1 MKSFIFSMIKSV
13 QENCVTFS
21 CRLCAGLSSFFW
33 TNLFTKKLIFY
44 GALLLF
50 GLGFMPNSYSQLVG
64 GAAVKANF
72 GVEADAHANLLQF
85 GNLGGPPNTDDWFNH
100 VYPGTGRG
108 VIDETNAAARRT
120 SILAN
125 NNFSF
130 SERQVV
136 FPLDPINYPNVPFPV
151 VDGYLWIDA
160 VYGRDTNSA
169 QGNSDSSIFTSTSDK
184 NPDNPITWNLGSGS
198 VPQKDDIIDAM
209 AHLRGIGP
217 HDPTTNPGFP
227 ADDRPFNELWAFA
240 SATLRAT
247 SGSKHID
254 FEFYRTI
261 VTYNSGDLHFG
272 NTGPDGG
279 RTAWTFDAD
288 GDIVV
293 PGGIIVSVDYEN
305 GGVNPDVR
313 IRVWMDEAVFNGLNA
328 KANRP
333 FDVIA
338 GTFEKGELTGNF
350 GYGRIN
356 LKAGDTS
363 TNIFGRVNE
372 EAATLGPPWGTLEG
386 PNAAFF
392 DNYQPF
398 QHVEI
403 GINLTAFGLDRRGT
417 SDPCSNILGSILVK
431 TRSCAGGNNDPFTCE
446 QKDFAGPFPFG
457 FTVHPDVDLAVD
469 RVITCTNPSATIT
482 ASNVIPPGS
491 TLAFY
496 GPDPTPLDKTD
507 GIGPLIPAD
516 NTEPP
521 QDLDRS
527 IIVGGVYAVVVA
539 PAGFTG
545 CTDTAYVTVLEDKAP
560 PVASCSGTNV
570 SCNGA
575 NDGTA
580 GVVAS
585 EGTGPYTYLWAP
597 GGGTTANITGLAP
610 GKYTVTVTGANGCTA
625 TCDYTVTQPDVVTL
639 ATSHTD
645 VSCNGAADGKL
656 KIDSFH
662 GTGTATFY
670 LKTDLGPF
678 VLTDQATIEAGSY
691 GPGTYVIKVTYP
703 DGKNPPGSGVCE
715 KTETET
721 ITQPTAL
728 VASDGHTDVTCNGGS
743 DGSVT
748 ITFSDGTTPYTV
760 SFNGSA
766 FTAQSSP
773 KTYAGL
779 TAGTYPW
786 TVKDDHGCEVSGSE
800 IVGQPTALVAS
811 DGHTDASCNGA
822 LDGSVTITFSGGTG
836 PYMVNFNGGGFA
848 TQTSPKTYSGLA
860 AGSYSWTVKDSHG
873 CEQSGSEIVGTPSA
887 VEASDGHTD
896 VTCNGGSDGSVTV
909 TFSGGTGPYM
919 VNFNGGGFATQTSPK
934 AYSGLAAGTY
944 SWTVKDSHGCETSG
958 SEIVGQP
965 TALVASDGHTDVACN
980 GGSDGSVTITFS
992 GGTGPYMV
1000 NFNGGGFATQ
1010 TSPKTYSGL
1019 AAGTYS
1025 WTVKDSHGCEQSGSE
1040 IVGQPTALVASDGH
1054 TDVTCFGGSDGSV
1067 TITFSDGTIPYTVS
1081 FNGGAFTAQTSP
1093 KTYSGLTAGTY
1104 SWTVRD
1110 DHGCEKSGSEIVGT
1124 PTAVVVGAEHT
1135 AITCFGGS
1143 STLTVSATGGTGSY
1157 TYSIDG
1163 TNYQASPTFTVV
1175 AGTYTVYAKDANGC
1189 IDTDTEIVPEGPS
1202 CGYGC
1207 TPGFWQGGSGKQLWD
1222 SPTDPIAIAV
1232 GFTTETQISAV
1243 LPGVAGLCEI
1253 PTSLKM
1259 IDAITLG
1266 GGNCRKLIRHGVA
1279 AILNATT
1286 LAEYPLPTGIN
1297 DVAGLKAAII
1307 AAVTNNCGCEALA
1320 TELAA
1325 NNELNH
1331 DLCGTITNDLSNTLI
1346 SNAALQYSLSESTT
1360 AKTNSFKAHPV
1371 PFKDQLT
1378 VSYDFN
1384 YVTDVKIEV
1393 FNARG
1398 IVVASK
1404 YDGQGYLN
1412 KEVLLNIPATGQA
1425 EVYLVKVTTN
1435 RGSSV
1440 QKVISS
1446 R

>member
-1 MKSFIFSMIKSV
+1 MIKSI

-33 TNLFTKKLIFY
+33 TNPFTKKLIFY

-64 GAAVKANF
+64 GATVKANF

-169 QGNSDSSIFTSTSDK
+169 QGNSDSSIFTSTADK

-209 AHLRGIGP
+209 AHLRGVGP
-217 HDPTTNPGFP
+217 HDPTTNPNFP
-227 ADDRPFNELWAFA
+227 VDDRPFNELWAFA

-254 FEFYRTI
+254 FEFYRTL

-305 GGVNPDVR
+305 GGVKPDVR

-328 KANRP
+328 KPNRP

-338 GTFEKGELTGNF
+338 GSFEKGELTGNF

-363 TNIFGRVNE
+363 TNIFGRINE

-386 PNAAFF
+386 PAATFF

-521 QDLDRS
+521 QDLDRTV
-527 IIVGGVYAVVVA
+527 IVGGVYAVVVA

-545 CTDTAYVTVLEDKAP
+545 CTDTAYVTVLEDKVP
-560 PVASCSGTNV
+560 PTAICSGTNV

-580 GVVAS
+580 GVIAS

-597 GGGTTANITGLAP
+597 GGETTADISGLAP

-625 TCDYTVTQPDVVTL
+625 TCDYTVTQPDAVTL

-656 KIDSFH
+656 KIDSFS

-678 VLTDQATIEAGSY
+678 VLTSQAAIEAGSY

-703 DGKNPPGSGVCE
+703 DGNNPPGSGVCE

-721 ITQPTAL
+721 ITEPTAL
-728 VASDGHTDVTCNGGS
+728 IASDSHTDVTCNGGS

-748 ITFSDGTTPYTV
+748 ITFSDGTIPYTV
-760 SFNGSA
+760 SFNGGG
-766 FTAQSSP
+766 FEAQTSP
-773 KTYAGL
+773 KTYSGL

-800 IVGQPTALVAS
+800 VVGEPTAVEAS
-811 DGHTDASCNGA
+811 DSHIDASCNGA
-822 LDGSVTITFSGGTG
+822 LDGSVTVTFSGGTP
-836 PYMVNFNGGGFA
+836 PYMVNFNGGGFEA
-848 TQTSPKTYSGLA
+848 QSSPKEYAGLA
-860 AGSYSWTVKDSHG
+860 AGSYTWVVKDAHG
-873 CEQSGSEIVGTPSA
+873 CEASGSETVGTPSA
-887 VEASDGHTD
+887 IEASDGHTD

-919 VNFNGGGFATQTSPK
+919 VNFNGGGFE
-934 AYSGLAAGTY
+934 
-944 SWTVKDSHGCETSG
+944 V
-958 SEIVGQP
+958 
-965 TALVASDGHTDVACN
+965 
-980 GGSDGSVTITFS
+980 
-992 GGTGPYMV
+992 
-1000 NFNGGGFATQ
+1000 Q

-1067 TITFSDGTIPYTVS
+1067 TITFSDGTIPYTLS
-1081 FNGGAFTAQTSP
+1081 FNGGGFEAQTSP

-1110 DHGCEKSGSEIVGT
+1110 DHGCEKSGSETVGT

-1135 AITCFGGS
+1135 AIDCFGGS
-1143 STLTVSATGGTGSY
+1143 STITVSATGGTGSY

-1175 AGTYTVYAKDANGC
+1175 AGTYTVYAKDTNGC
-1189 IDTDTEIVPEGPS
+1189 IDDDTEIVPEGPS
-1202 CGYGC
+1202 CGHGC
-1207 TPGFWQGGSGKQLWD
+1207 TPGFWQGGAGKQLWD

-1232 GFTTETQISAV
+1232 GFTTETDISAV
-1243 LPGVAGLCEI
+1243 LPGVTGKCQI

-1286 LAEYPLPTGIN
+1286 LEDYPLPTGIN

-1307 AAVTNNCGCEALA
+1307 AAVNNNCGCEPLA
-1320 TELAA
+1320 TQLAA

-1331 DLCGTITNDLSNTLI
+1331 DLCGTITNDLTDRLI
-1346 SNAALQYSLSESTT
+1346 SNATSQYALSTET
-1360 AKTNSFKAHPV
+1360 SSFKAHPV

-1378 VSYDFN
+1378 ISYDFK
-1384 YVTDVKIEV
+1384 YVTDVRIEV
-1393 FNARG
+1393 FNTLG
-1398 IVVASK
+1398 TVVASK

-1412 KEVLLNIPATGQA
+1412 KEVLLNIPVTGQA

>member
-1 MKSFIFSMIKSV
+1 MIKSV
-13 QENCVTFS
+13 QENCFTFS
-21 CRLCAGLSSFFW
+21 CRLSAGLSSFFG
-33 TNLFTKKLIFY
+33 TNPFTKKLIFY
-44 GALLLF
+44 GTLLLF

-64 GAAVKANF
+64 GATVKANF

-130 SERQVV
+130 SERQIA

-169 QGNSDSSIFTSTSDK
+169 QSNSDTSIFTSTSDK

-254 FEFYRTI
+254 FEFYRTL
-261 VTYNSGDLHFG
+261 VTYNPGDVHFG

-293 PGGIIVSVDYEN
+293 PGGIIVSIDYEN

-333 FDVIA
+333 FDVIP
-338 GTFEKGELTGNF
+338 GTFEKGEQSGNF

-372 EAATLGPPWGTLEG
+372 ETTTLGPPWGTLEG
-386 PNAAFF
+386 STATFF
-392 DNYQPF
+392 DNYQAF
-398 QHVEI
+398 QNVEI

-431 TRSCAGGNNDPFTCE
+431 TRSCAGGSNDPFTCE

-457 FTVHPDVDLAVD
+457 LTIHPDVDLAVD

-482 ASNVIPPGS
+482 ASNIVPLGS
-491 TLAFY
+491 AVLFY

-516 NTEPP
+516 NPQPP
-521 QDLDRS
+521 QDVNRTVT
-527 IIVGGVYAVVVA
+527 VGGVYAVIVA

-560 PVASCSGTNV
+560 PEASAVATDPLCFGGNGSVDLTVSG
-570 SCNGA
+570 
-575 NDGTA
+575 GTP
-580 GVVAS
+580 
-585 EGTGPYTYLWAP
+585 PYTFLWSNNA
-597 GGGTTANITGLAP
+597 TTEDLASVP
-610 GKYTVTVTGANGCTA
+610 AGSYSVVVTGANGCTA
-625 TCDYTVTQPDVVTL
+625 NANATV
-639 ATSHTD
+639 
-645 VSCNGAADGKL
+645 G
-656 KIDSFH
+656 
-662 GTGTATFY
+662 
-670 LKTDLGPF
+670 
-678 VLTDQATIEAGSY
+678 
-691 GPGTYVIKVTYP
+691 
-703 DGKNPPGSGVCE
+703 
-715 KTETET
+715 
-721 ITQPTAL
+721 QPTVLA
-728 VASDGHTDVTCNGGS
+728 ASDGHADVSCNGGS

-748 ITFSDGTTPYTV
+748 ITFSGGTGPYTV
-760 SFNGSA
+760 NFNGGG
-766 FTAQSSP
+766 FVTQTSP
-773 KTYAGL
+773 KTYSGL
-779 TAGTYPW
+779 TAGTYSW
-786 TVKDDHGCEVSGSE
+786 TVKDDHGCEQSGSE
-800 IVGQPTALVAS
+800 TVSEPTALVASDGHADVTCNGGSDGSVTVTFSGGTGPYMVNFNGGGFATQTSPKTYSGLTAGTYSWTVKDDHGCEQSGSETISEPTALVAS

-822 LDGSVTITFSGGTG
+822 LDGSVTLTFSGGTG

-860 AGSYSWTVKDSHG
+860 AGSYSWTVKDDHG
-873 CEQSGSEIVGTPSA
+873 CEQSGSETVGTPSA
-887 VEASDGHTD
+887 VEASDGHTNVSCNGGSDGSVTLTFSGGTGPYMVNFNGGGFATQTSPKTYSGLAAGSYSWTVKDDHGCETSGSETVGQPTALVASDGHAD

-934 AYSGLAAGTY
+934 TYSGLTAGTY
-944 SWTVKDSHGCETSG
+944 SWTVKDDHGCEQSG
-958 SEIVGQP
+958 SETISEP
-965 TALVASDGHTDVACN
+965 TALVASDGHADVTCN
-980 GGSDGSVTITFS
+980 GALDGSVTLTFS
-992 GGTGPYMV
+992 GGTAPYMV

-1019 AAGTYS
+1019 AAGSYS
-1025 WTVKDSHGCEQSGSE
+1025 WTVKDDHGCEQSGSE
-1040 IVGQPTALVASDGH
+1040 T
-1054 TDVTCFGGSDGSV
+1054 
-1067 TITFSDGTIPYTVS
+1067 
-1081 FNGGAFTAQTSP
+1081 
-1093 KTYSGLTAGTY
+1093 
-1104 SWTVRD
+1104 
-1110 DHGCEKSGSEIVGT
+1110 VGT

-1135 AITCFGGS
+1135 AITCVGGS
-1143 STLTVSATGGTGSY
+1143 STLTASATGGTGSY
-1157 TYSIDG
+1157 TFSIDG
-1163 TNYQASPTFTVV
+1163 TNYQASPTFTVG

-1189 IDTDTEIVPEGPS
+1189 IDTDTEVVPEGPS
-1202 CGYGC
+1202 CGSGC
-1207 TPGFWQGGSGKQLWD
+1207 TPGFWQGGNGKQLWD
-1222 SPTDPIAIAV
+1222 SPDDPIAIAA
-1232 GFTTETQISAV
+1232 GFTTETQISVV
-1243 LPGVAGLCEI
+1243 LPGVAGLCDI
-1253 PTSLKM
+1253 PSSLKM

-1266 GGNCRKLIRHGVA
+1266 GGNCRKLMRHGVA

-1286 LAEYPLPTGIN
+1286 LNEYPLPPGIN

-1320 TELAA
+1320 TQLAA
-1325 NNELNH
+1325 NNDLNH
-1331 DLCGTITNDLSNTLI
+1331 DLCGTITRDLTNRLI
-1346 SNAALQYSLSESTT
+1346 SNATSQYSLTQRATE
-1360 AKTNSFKAHPV
+1360 TNTFTAHPV
-1371 PFKDQLT
+1371 PFRDQLT
-1378 VSYDFN
+1378 ISYDFQ
-1384 YVTDVKIEV
+1384 YVTDVRIQV
-1393 FNARG
+1393 FNTSG
-1398 IVVASK
+1398 TEVASK
-1404 YDGQGYLN
+1404 YDSQGYLN
-1412 KEVLLNIPATGQA
+1412 KEVLLNIPATGQE